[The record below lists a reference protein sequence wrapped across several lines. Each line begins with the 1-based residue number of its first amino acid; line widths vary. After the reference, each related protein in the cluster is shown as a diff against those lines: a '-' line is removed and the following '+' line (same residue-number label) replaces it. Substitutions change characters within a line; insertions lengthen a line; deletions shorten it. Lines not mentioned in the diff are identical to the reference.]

1 MSGRKVSWVVEG
13 GCAAE
18 SGLEFPI
25 GFFGVEKVLV
35 ISPDKPR
42 GPKGHLTNTGIDIR
56 PIPYI

>member
-1 MSGRKVSWVVEG
+1 MVEG